1 VGKALAVH
9 VSVQMLPDVR
19 SVAVARDFIA
29 TTCTSNGI
37 PADIAATAALLVS
50 ELVTN
55 VVVHARTDIAMQI
68 RPDAQRLRVEVADRD
83 AAGQVRLLAPDPSA
97 PRGRG
102 VHMVSV
108 LAVDWGVIAQPT
120 GKTVWFELDIV
131 EASDALPGQAN
142 DG

>member
-1 VGKALAVH
+1 MGKALAVH

-37 PADIAATAALLVS
+37 PDDIAATAALLVS

-55 VVVHARTDIAMQI
+55 VVVHARTDIAMHI
-68 RPDAQRLRVEVADRD
+68 TPDAQRLRVEVADQD

-108 LAVDWGVIAQPT
+108 LAVDWGVIPQAT

-131 EASDALPGQAN
+131 EPSGTPSVHAN
-142 DG
+142 EA